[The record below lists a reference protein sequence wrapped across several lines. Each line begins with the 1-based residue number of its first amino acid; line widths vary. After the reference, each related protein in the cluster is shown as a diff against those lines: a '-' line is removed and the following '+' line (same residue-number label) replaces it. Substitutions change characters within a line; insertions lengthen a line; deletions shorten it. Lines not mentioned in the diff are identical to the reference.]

1 MTFRTEQFTHRSGD
15 PRVTGGKGRYD
26 HGMVTVRRAPRLLRP
41 RPGTAGPLRL
51 LWWGT
56 LLLGLL
62 YAHSLSG
69 ESVATHVAAG
79 AAATATA
86 SAHADTTT
94 HDTAHD
100 AHDADAAHPD
110 GRHRTGPPRHHD
122 GEAGH
127 AAQNCLSDKPQQS
140 ADLPVPRPTPLQFV
154 APPPDRARTLRP
166 PADAPADPAPPRDS
180 TVLQV

>member
-1 MTFRTEQFTHRSGD
+1 
-15 PRVTGGKGRYD
+15 
-26 HGMVTVRRAPRLLRP
+26 MVTVRRTPRPLRP
-41 RPGTAGPLRL
+41 RPGTAGSLRL

-79 AAATATA
+79 AAAAATA

-94 HDTAHD
+94 HD
-100 AHDADAAHPD
+100 ADTAHPD

-154 APPPDRARTLRP
+154 APPPDRARPVRP
-166 PADAPADPAPPRDS
+166 PADAPADLAPPRDS
-180 TVLQV
+180 TILQV